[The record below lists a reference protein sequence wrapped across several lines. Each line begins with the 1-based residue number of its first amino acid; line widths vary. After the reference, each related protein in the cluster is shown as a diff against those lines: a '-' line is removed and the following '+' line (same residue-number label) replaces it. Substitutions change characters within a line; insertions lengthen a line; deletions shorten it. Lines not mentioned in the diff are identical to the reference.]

1 MIALVLITEGS
12 LLLSIQIG
20 SRTVKRMA
28 AELLRMIA
36 AVVKSQILKERFNC
50 YRKICVRI
58 LIIDIDLATR
68 PHIKLI
74 Q

>member
-1 MIALVLITEGS
+1 MIVIVVVTEGS
-12 LLLSIQIG
+12 LLLSIHVG

-28 AELLRMIA
+28 VELLRMIE